1 MTSATS
7 RMAGVKR
14 AAEAAIFDWMPNA
27 VPPAAGLAQQTAGFL
42 AQTDLIETKVQRPT
56 IFWK

>member
-1 MTSATS
+1 
-7 RMAGVKR
+7 MAGVKR

-42 AQTDLIETKVQRPT
+42 APTDLTETKVQRPT